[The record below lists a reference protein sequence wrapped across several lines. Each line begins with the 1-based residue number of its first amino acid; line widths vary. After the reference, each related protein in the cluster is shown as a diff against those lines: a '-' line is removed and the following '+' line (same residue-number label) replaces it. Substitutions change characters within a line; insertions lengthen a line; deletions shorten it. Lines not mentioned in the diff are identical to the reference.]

1 MKSIGM
7 IVAVEMDAVLSRYGR
22 AAGVEMRGGFEVH
35 RYEGEDYT
43 LHIVSAGAG
52 EIAAAAATEL
62 LIAAYGAELVVNFG
76 VVGGLTEEMALARTV
91 LVESVVHYDFDTS
104 AWDGCEVGRYAAFH
118 RAGKGP
124 VPGAEKRHLR
134 LGGQVRRRRGG
145 ETRPVRAL
153 RRGDLRDGGGGRGA
167 DLQPRACALSC
178 RQDRV
183 GRHHGRRGGVFK
195 GTETLGG
202 DLPCD
207 HGRDHPLAVR
217 RGKTY
222 DGKAVLSRQSSI

>member
-22 AAGVEMRGGFEVH
+22 AAGVETRGGFEVH

-62 LIAAYGAELVVNFG
+62 LIAAYGAELIVNFG

-104 AWDGCEVGRYAAFH
+104 AWDGCEVGRYAAYPTPH
-118 RAGKGP
+118 IPTTPELLARAKALFP
-124 VPGAEKRHLR
+124 ELRSVVCASADKFVAGAEAK
-134 LGGQVRRRRGG
+134 
-145 ETRPVRAL
+145 RAL
-153 RRGDLRDGGGGRGA
+153 HERFGAEICEMEAAGVVLTCNRALVPCLVVKTVSDGITGGAEEFSKELRRSSEI
-167 DLQPRACALSC
+167 C
-178 RQDRV
+178 
-183 GRHHGRRGGVFK
+183 
-195 GTETLGG
+195 
-202 DLPCD
+202 
-207 HGRDHPLAVR
+207 LAITDEIIR
-217 RGKTY
+217 S
-222 DGKAVLSRQSSI
+222 L